1 MWLIGSHSL
10 VLKSVQ
16 LPLRGSHHRTL
27 VGLPGTESETGP
39 PVRGVRGAVLPGR
52 AGEVWEAGQGRGGP
66 SRVWF
71 QGESDLSLILWA
83 ALEYSLYLAICPN
96 LEEQELGL
104 LKKLSQSAIGSHRPG
119 GM

>member
-39 PVRGVRGAVLPGR
+39 PVRGVVGR
-52 AGEVWEAGQGRGGP
+52 YSQEGQVRCGKQDREGEVRQGCGFR
-66 SRVWF
+66 
-71 QGESDLSLILWA
+71 ESMI
-83 ALEYSLYLAICPN
+83 
-96 LEEQELGL
+96 
-104 LKKLSQSAIGSHRPG
+104 SA
-119 GM
+119 